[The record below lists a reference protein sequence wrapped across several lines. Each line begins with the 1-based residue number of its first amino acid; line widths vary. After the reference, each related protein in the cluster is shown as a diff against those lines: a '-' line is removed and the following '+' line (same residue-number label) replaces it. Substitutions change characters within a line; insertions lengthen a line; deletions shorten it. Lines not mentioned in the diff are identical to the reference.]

1 MALGRLSH
9 PMSKRCWCSVS
20 WEAALKDCFAA
31 NSIYIYFFP
40 CCNFFRILIFEI
52 SGPVWGLMMGS
63 CDHPQIIFSLVWGC
77 AMKGRGQSEW
87 EGTQT

>member
-1 MALGRLSH
+1 MAPGRLSH
-9 PMSKRCWCSVS
+9 PMSKGCWCSVS

-40 CCNFFRILIFEI
+40 CCNLFRILIFEI

-77 AMKGRGQSEW
+77 AMKGQSEW

>member
-9 PMSKRCWCSVS
+9 PMSKRCRCLVS
-20 WEAALKDCFAA
+20 WEAALRDCFTA
-31 NSIYIYFFP
+31 NSIYIYFFLR
-40 CCNFFRILIFEI
+40 NLFRILIFGI

-77 AMKGRGQSEW
+77 AMKGRGQNEW